1 MIGAVLCGGQSVRMG
16 WPKALLPWKAGDLLS
31 HALGRLRAAG
41 FAPVC
46 LGPAEWAN
54 THGASYLP
62 DELRDCGPLGGVLSA
77 LRLGDLFLMA
87 VDMPWLEADE
97 MRALAAVGEAARILT
112 LPVEDG
118 MLTALCGYW
127 PGELAQPLAAYLQGG
142 GRKVI
147 GFAQGVP
154 HRFLRAAELSG
165 AGVRPEHLRGL
176 NTPEEYAAAVDALR
190 GEEDAR

>member
-1 MIGAVLCGGQSVRMG
+1 MG
-16 WPKALLPWKAGDLLS
+16 SPKALLPWKAGDLLS

-54 THGASYLP
+54 THGASHLP

-77 LRLGDLFLMA
+77 LRQGDVFVMA

-97 MRALAAVGEAARILT
+97 IRALAAVGEATGSLT
-112 LPVEDG
+112 LPAEDG
-118 MLTALCGYW
+118 MLTALCGFW
-127 PGELAQPLAAYLQGG
+127 PCELAQPLAAYLAGG

-147 GFAQGVP
+147 GFAQGVS
-154 HRFLRAAELSG
+154 HRFLGAAELSSV
-165 AGVRPEHLRGL
+165 GVRPEHLRGL
-176 NTPEEYAAAVDALR
+176 NTQEEYAAAVDAAR
-190 GEEDAR
+190 GQGDAH